1 MSECESMQKTAAK
14 RCPGDKG
21 NKNKEKKSTPP
32 ARQSTGKSTGKKKQ
46 AKNTV
51 KPKVLSFAE
60 KMRVK
65 KGGTKAKVQK
75 VTTKAPQKAKQKVT
89 QKKANNYNSGPSTIS
104 SGKKGTTSNL
114 DSHNKKKKE
123 L

>member
-1 MSECESMQKTAAK
+1 MQKTAAK

-21 NKNKEKKSTPP
+21 NKNKKKKSTPP
-32 ARQSTGKSTGKKKQ
+32 ARQSTVKSTGKKKQ

-60 KMRVK
+60 KMR
-65 KGGTKAKVQK
+65 AKVQK

-89 QKKANNYNSGPSTIS
+89 QKKANNYNSGASTMS